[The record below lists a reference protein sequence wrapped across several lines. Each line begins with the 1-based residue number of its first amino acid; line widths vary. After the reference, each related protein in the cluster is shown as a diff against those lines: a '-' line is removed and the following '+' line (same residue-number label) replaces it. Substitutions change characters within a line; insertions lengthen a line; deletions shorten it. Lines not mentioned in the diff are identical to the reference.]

1 MRMAVELPEG
11 ITQFE
16 DYAHLTSVD
25 PEKRRFRYYVLGWQ
39 STLWGEQALVFRWGR
54 IGAVGRCKAD
64 LYPDRASA
72 QAAIARVIRR
82 RLQHRYRV
90 VDWR

>member
-1 MRMAVELPEG
+1 MRSPVDIADG
-11 ITQFE
+11 IAQFE

-25 PEKRRFRYYVLGWQ
+25 PAKRRFRFYNLGWQ
-39 STLWGEQALVFRWGR
+39 RTLWGQDALVCRWGR
-54 IGAVGRCKAD
+54 IGAVGKWQAS

-72 QAAIARVIRR
+72 RETIARVIRR
-82 RLQHRYRV
+82 RLQHKYRV

>member
-1 MRMAVELPEG
+1 MSEPVELPEG

-25 PEKRRFRYYVLGWQ
+25 PAKRRFRYYVLGWQ
-39 STLWGEQALVFRWGR
+39 KTLWGQEALVCRCVR
-54 IGAVGRCKAD
+54 IGSVGKWRAS

-72 QAAIARVIRR
+72 RETIARVIRR
-82 RLQHRYRV
+82 RLQHKYRV

>member
-1 MRMAVELPEG
+1 MSSPVDLPAG

-16 DYAHLTSVD
+16 DYAHLTSVN
-25 PEKRRFRYYVLGWQ
+25 PAKRRFRHNVLGWQ
-39 STLWGEQALVFRWGR
+39 PTLWGQEALVCRWGR
-54 IGAVGRCKAD
+54 IGAVGKSRFS

-72 QAAIARVIRR
+72 QETITRVIRR
-82 RLQHRYRV
+82 RLQHKYQV

>member
-25 PEKRRFRYYVLGWQ
+25 PAKRRFRYYVLGWQ
-39 STLWGEQALVFRWGR
+39 STLWGEQVLVCRWGR
-54 IGAVGRCKAD
+54 IGAVGKWQAT

-72 QAAIARVIRR
+72 QEAIARVIRR
-82 RLQHRYRV
+82 RLQHKYQV
-90 VDWR
+90 VDWC